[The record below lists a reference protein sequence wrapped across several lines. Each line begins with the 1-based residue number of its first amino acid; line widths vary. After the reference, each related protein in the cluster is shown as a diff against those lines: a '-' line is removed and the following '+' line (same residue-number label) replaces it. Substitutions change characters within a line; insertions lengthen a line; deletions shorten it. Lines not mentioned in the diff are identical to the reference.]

1 MAKKEIVSIFT
12 VTELKTGKQIE
23 EAIIGCGQE
32 AIRYLRKQYPK
43 FTKFVL
49 EWPRE
54 RGNPHSRKWQYWLC
68 QGAGDT
74 ASNFVFSGAVVIY
87 PY

>member
-32 AIRYLRKQYPK
+32 AIRYLRKQYPR

-49 EWPRE
+49 DGFEID
-54 RGNPHSRKWQYWLC
+54 G
-68 QGAGDT
+68 
-74 ASNFVFSGAVVIY
+74 VFY
-87 PY
+87 PLSL

>member
-49 EWPRE
+49 DGFEVDGQFFPLQL
-54 RGNPHSRKWQYWLC
+54 K
-68 QGAGDT
+68 AKI
-74 ASNFVFSGAVVIY
+74 V
-87 PY
+87 

>member
-49 EWPRE
+49 DGFEVDGQFFPLQL
-54 RGNPHSRKWQYWLC
+54 K
-68 QGAGDT
+68 
-74 ASNFVFSGAVVIY
+74 IK
-87 PY
+87 

>member
-1 MAKKEIVSIFT
+1 MTKKEIVSIFT

-49 EWPRE
+49 DGFEIDGQFFPLQL
-54 RGNPHSRKWQYWLC
+54 K
-68 QGAGDT
+68 AKI
-74 ASNFVFSGAVVIY
+74 V
-87 PY
+87 

>member
-49 EWPRE
+49 DGFEIDGQFFPLQL
-54 RGNPHSRKWQYWLC
+54 K
-68 QGAGDT
+68 
-74 ASNFVFSGAVVIY
+74 IK
-87 PY
+87 

>member
-49 EWPRE
+49 DGFEIDGQFFPLQL
-54 RGNPHSRKWQYWLC
+54 K
-68 QGAGDT
+68 AKI
-74 ASNFVFSGAVVIY
+74 V
-87 PY
+87 

>member
-1 MAKKEIVSIFT
+1 MANKEIVSIFT

-49 EWPRE
+49 DGFEIDGQFFPLQL
-54 RGNPHSRKWQYWLC
+54 K
-68 QGAGDT
+68 
-74 ASNFVFSGAVVIY
+74 IK
-87 PY
+87 

>member
-49 EWPRE
+49 DGFEVDGQFFPLQLKR
-54 RGNPHSRKWQYWLC
+54 
-68 QGAGDT
+68 
-74 ASNFVFSGAVVIY
+74 
-87 PY
+87 

>member
-49 EWPRE
+49 DGFEIDGQFFPLQL
-54 RGNPHSRKWQYWLC
+54 K
-68 QGAGDT
+68 DKI
-74 ASNFVFSGAVVIY
+74 V
-87 PY
+87 

>member
-49 EWPRE
+49 DGFEIDGQFFPLQLKR
-54 RGNPHSRKWQYWLC
+54 
-68 QGAGDT
+68 
-74 ASNFVFSGAVVIY
+74 
-87 PY
+87 

>member
-23 EAIIGCGQE
+23 EAIIGCGQD

-49 EWPRE
+49 DGFEIDGQFFPLQL
-54 RGNPHSRKWQYWLC
+54 K
-68 QGAGDT
+68 
-74 ASNFVFSGAVVIY
+74 IK
-87 PY
+87 

>member
-1 MAKKEIVSIFT
+1 MTKKEIVSIFT

-49 EWPRE
+49 DGFEIDGQFFPLQLKR
-54 RGNPHSRKWQYWLC
+54 
-68 QGAGDT
+68 
-74 ASNFVFSGAVVIY
+74 
-87 PY
+87 

>member
-1 MAKKEIVSIFT
+1 MTKKEIVSIFT

-49 EWPRE
+49 DGFEVDGQFFPLQL
-54 RGNPHSRKWQYWLC
+54 K
-68 QGAGDT
+68 AKI
-74 ASNFVFSGAVVIY
+74 V
-87 PY
+87 

>member
-1 MAKKEIVSIFT
+1 MTKKEIVSIFT

-49 EWPRE
+49 DGFEIDDQFFPLQLKR
-54 RGNPHSRKWQYWLC
+54 
-68 QGAGDT
+68 
-74 ASNFVFSGAVVIY
+74 
-87 PY
+87 

>member
-1 MAKKEIVSIFT
+1 MTKKEIVSIFT

-49 EWPRE
+49 DGFEVDGQFFPLQLKR
-54 RGNPHSRKWQYWLC
+54 
-68 QGAGDT
+68 
-74 ASNFVFSGAVVIY
+74 
-87 PY
+87 